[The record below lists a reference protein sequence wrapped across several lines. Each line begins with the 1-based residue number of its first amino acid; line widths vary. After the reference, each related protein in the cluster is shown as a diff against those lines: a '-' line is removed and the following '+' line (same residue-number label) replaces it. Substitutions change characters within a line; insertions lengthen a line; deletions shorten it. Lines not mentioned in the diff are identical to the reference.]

1 MPRAVLT
8 VAEVF
13 RRYGDTFRAEVG
25 AALST
30 AHSRVMTAIE
40 QCRTAALGGHVE
52 QCDHCGHR
60 RVWYNSCRNRHCPT
74 CQSLARAT
82 WLERRRADLLPT
94 EYFHV
99 VFTVPPAIA
108 EIAAQNKAVVY
119 GLLFRTVAETLRTI
133 AADPRHLGAELG
145 FFAVLH
151 TWGQTLVHHP
161 HLHCV
166 IPGGG
171 LASDGSGWVACRP
184 GFFLPV
190 RVLSRYFRRV
200 LLAALED
207 AFESEQLRFAGALQP
222 LSDPRCFAEHLRPAR
237 ETEWVVYAK
246 RPFAGPEQVLDYLG
260 RYTHRIAISN
270 QRLCSLHDDSVR
282 FRYTDYRRAG
292 ASRKK
297 TMTLTATE
305 FIRRMLLH
313 VLPPGFHRIRHYGF
327 LANRNRQQKL
337 TQQQWHRSMKR
348 TPGWRGRRLKASSGR
363 CILRL
368 PGTASPI
375 VYVRRPRPARA
386 RRKEALLLALRTF
399 GRPVPLPDVLLELE
413 ESDGRRVLRAV
424 EVASGTTRRPRCVPS
439 TRPASA
445 CTGCLPVYPGAPA
458 VPPVCSRSVSLRP
471 ASASR

>member
-1 MPRAVLT
+1 MA
-8 VAEVF
+8 
-13 RRYGDTFRAEVG
+13 
-25 AALST
+25 
-30 AHSRVMTAIE
+30 
-40 QCRTAALGGHVE
+40 
-52 QCDHCGHR
+52 
-60 RVWYNSCRNRHCPT
+60 
-74 CQSLARAT
+74 
-82 WLERRRADLLPT
+82 
-94 EYFHV
+94 
-99 VFTVPPAIA
+99 
-108 EIAAQNKAVVY
+108 
-119 GLLFRTVAETLRTI
+119 
-133 AADPRHLGAELG
+133 RHLGAELG

-207 AFESEQLRFAGALQP
+207 AFESEQLRFAGVLQP

-270 QRLCSLHDDSVR
+270 QRLCSLDDDSVC

-337 TQQQWHRSMKR
+337 TEC
-348 TPGWRGRRLKASSGR
+348 RRLL
-363 CILRL
+363 CT
-368 PGTASPI
+368 PP
-375 VYVRRPRPARA
+375 PAAEAGPVATDYRD
-386 RRKEALLLALRTF
+386 RYEALTGRSLR
-399 GRPVPLPDVLLELE
+399 RC
-413 ESDGRRVLRAV
+413 
-424 EVASGTTRRPRCVPS
+424 PRCHDGNMQAVDHL
-439 TRPASA
+439 AGA
-445 CTGCLPVYPGAPA
+445 WGCPVILD
-458 VPPVCSRSVSLRP
+458 SS
-471 ASASR
+471 